1 MLSNHV
7 KMNRYLHWRSDDIT
21 DLGNMVLITRH
32 HGLHTKLDSEL
43 LAVLFALYVWPHQSV
58 IGIETSLALRGC
70 SWIPINPNLVFFS
83 LTQYVVPTYLPTVPL
98 VKGTATNLGLSV
110 LLYLISGLCQLQ
122 RLKLLA
128 WTRNFFGGCFSNYKL
143 DKIYRC
149 QGQKSQQLGSTSS
162 FTIIWG
168 QSSLRGK
175 GLPLPKMWLS
185 LSPKYQY
192 TEQINFWIKEM
203 FLAVIYI
210 QKHYY

>member
-1 MLSNHV
+1 MLSNHL
-7 KMNRYLHWRSDDIT
+7 KMNRCLHWRSDDIT

-32 HGLHTKLDSEL
+32 RGLHTKLDSEL

-58 IGIETSLALRGC
+58 LGIETSLALRGR

-83 LTQYVVPTYLPTVPL
+83 LTQYVV
-98 VKGTATNLGLSV
+98 GGLSV

-149 QGQKSQQLGSTSS
+149 QGQKCQQLGSTSS

-168 QSSLRGK
+168 QSSLYGK
-175 GLPLPKMWLS
+175 GLPVPKMWLS

-192 TEQINFWIKEM
+192 TEQINFWVKEM
-203 FLAVIYI
+203 FLVVICI
-210 QKHYY
+210 

>member
-1 MLSNHV
+1 MFNYGV
-7 KMNRYLHWRSDDIT
+7 KSSKD
-21 DLGNMVLITRH
+21 
-32 HGLHTKLDSEL
+32 EP
-43 LAVLFALYVWPHQSV
+43 LFALEVRRHHRLGEYGADNQTPWFAHQARLRAAGCFVCPVQLATSV
-58 IGIETSLALRGC
+58 CAPDRNITALRGR

-83 LTQYVVPTYLPTVPL
+83 LTQYVV
-98 VKGTATNLGLSV
+98 GGLSV

-128 WTRNFFGGCFSNYKL
+128 WTRNFFFLGCFSNYKL

-162 FTIIWG
+162 FTIICG
-168 QSSLRGK
+168 QSSLYGK

-210 QKHYY
+210 

>member
-1 MLSNHV
+1 MLSNHL
-7 KMNRYLHWRSDDIT
+7 KMNHCLHWRSDDIT

-32 HGLHTKLDSEL
+32 RGLHTKLDSEL

-58 IGIETSLALRGC
+58 LGIETSLALRGR

-83 LTQYVVPTYLPTVPL
+83 LTQYVV
-98 VKGTATNLGLSV
+98 GGLSV

-143 DKIYRC
+143 DKIHRC
-149 QGQKSQQLGSTSS
+149 QGQKCQQLGSTSS

-168 QSSLRGK
+168 QSSLYGK

-192 TEQINFWIKEM
+192 TEQINFWVKEM
-203 FLAVIYI
+203 FLAVICI
-210 QKHYY
+210 